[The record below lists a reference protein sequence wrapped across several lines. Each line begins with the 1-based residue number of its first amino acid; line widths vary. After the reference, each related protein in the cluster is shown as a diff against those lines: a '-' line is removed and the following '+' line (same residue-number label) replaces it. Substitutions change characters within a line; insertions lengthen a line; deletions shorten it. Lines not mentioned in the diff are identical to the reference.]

1 MYVYT
6 CMETHMYIKA
16 YKLTQLAI
24 SNDDILPYLPSL
36 ACIQLQFHIYV
47 INPYILTLQ
56 ARVYLQYTHTLTHIY
71 VYTYIFQSTHIKPH
85 ISSHQT
91 IEGDNI
97 EIHFH

>member
-16 YKLTQLAI
+16 YKLTQFAI
-24 SNDDILPYLPSL
+24 TNDDILPYLASL
-36 ACIQLQFHIYV
+36 ACTQLQFHIYV

-56 ARVYLQYTHTLTHIY
+56 ARVYLQYTHTLTHICIHIH
-71 VYTYIFQSTHIKPH
+71 VSINTYKTH

-91 IEGDNI
+91 IEGDDI